1 MTMKIMLRGMPTS
14 IDADYEENLG
24 IYGKEFWSL
33 INRDA
38 YEPTTLD
45 FIQQTYKPGACFFD
59 IGAAT
64 GCMSLYAAQLGY
76 NVVSI
81 EPQQY
86 VFEALKRNVALNSNL
101 QAKIEL
107 IHALVVSTESKD
119 SGEMSDFFTSGAS
132 GPLDHLTSSVDRI
145 SINDLFLKSTSCIK
159 TVLKVDIEGAEF
171 NLFRDTQLLSE
182 LKARNSIMFL
192 SLHPGFLRPLQH
204 SGKLARLV
212 WLGRATQEVSI
223 LYFRLR
229 KYSIIKDSKGRTK
242 MNLIILL
249 RHLHSDS
256 RDFQIHFQ

>member
-1 MTMKIMLRGMPTS
+1 MTMNIMLRGMPTS
-14 IDADYEENLG
+14 VDADYEDNLG

-38 YEPTTLD
+38 YEPTTFD

-86 VFEALKRNVALNSNL
+86 VFEALRRNVALNSNL

-132 GPLDHLTSSVDRI
+132 GPLDRLTSSVDRI
-145 SINDLFLKSTSCIK
+145 SINDLFLKSNTCIK
-159 TVLKVDIEGAEF
+159 TVFKVDIEGAEF
-171 NLFRDTQLLSE
+171 NLLRDTQLLSE
-182 LKARNSIMFL
+182 LKAHNSIMFL
-192 SLHPGFLRPLQH
+192 SLHPGFLRPLQR
-204 SGKLARLV
+204 SGNLARLV
-212 WLGRATQEVSI
+212 WLARATREVSL

-242 MNLIILL
+242 MNLIVLL
-249 RHLHSDS
+249 RHLQRDL